1 MRGKNP
7 QNRRKQAERRGRLAE
22 WLAVLFLLLKGH
34 RILALRHRNR
44 FGEVDIIARKG
55 DLIVLVEVKARASE
69 RLGVDAVSHDSQR
82 RIRAAGD
89 AWLSRRSDAHRLSIR
104 CDIVVV
110 LPGRWPQ
117 HFKDAF

>member
-1 MRGKNP
+1 M
-7 QNRRKQAERRGRLAE
+7 
-22 WLAVLFLLLKGH
+22 LFLLLKGY

-55 DLIVLVEVKARASE
+55 DLI
-69 RLGVDAVSHDSQR
+69 DAGLRSRPAPRNGWAWMRYAMTAAPHPCR
-82 RIRAAGD
+82 RVMPGYPDAAMPTGFPS
-89 AWLSRRSDAHRLSIR
+89 LRHR
-104 CDIVVV
+104 VV